1 MKTRLLKKL
10 RAEAR
15 KTWTIRTD
23 NFGQAWIYDGQVAIR
38 NVVCHKKAKK
48 IVEELRRDF
57 INFEVMYRRSRKR
70 KQIKKIF

>member
-15 KTWTIRTD
+15 KTWTVGTD
-23 NFGQAWIYDGQVAIR
+23 NFGQAWIYAGQVAIR
-38 NVVCHKKAKK
+38 KVVCHKKAKK
-48 IVEELRRDF
+48 IVEEMRRDF